1 MRLLFAA
8 AFLSMFFILS
18 MTAPSYAF
26 DWWDKAKQVLES
38 EAGGAVTSN
47 VSGLTNT
54 EVSAGLREAL
64 KIGTQKVVGQVGVK
78 DGFNLDPKI
87 HIPLPG
93 TLGKVDSALS
103 KIGMG
108 SLTEDLELRINRAA
122 EAATPKAKELFIAAI
137 SEMTIDDAKNILTGP
152 NDAATSY
159 LRKTMGPGLSK
170 EMQPIVQ
177 NTLAEAGAIQAYD
190 NVMGQYEKLPFMPDV
205 KSNLNNY
212 AVEKAMDG
220 IFYYVAQEEQLIREN
235 PAARTTDLL
244 KKVFSSQ

>member
-1 MRLLFAA
+1 MKIRVLIAIFSFCFVLGA
-8 AFLSMFFILS
+8 SQS
-18 MTAPSYAF
+18 HAF

-38 EAGGAVTSN
+38 DAGSTVTSN

-122 EAATPKAKELFIAAI
+122 EAATPKAKELFITAI